1 MGKAGLPRPPDNT
14 TLGPGLWYPLPMRTP
29 RDTTP
34 RPAPIRLTHG
44 GPARCFIVG
53 LLLLSLA
60 ACGQKGGLY
69 REKKPE
75 SRLTSDAALLLP

>member
-1 MGKAGLPRPPDNT
+1 
-14 TLGPGLWYPLPMRTP
+14 
-29 RDTTP
+29 
-34 RPAPIRLTHG
+34 LTHR
-44 GPARCFIVG
+44 GPARRFIVG

>member
-1 MGKAGLPRPPDNT
+1 MIGPYHNATPP
-14 TLGPGLWYPLPMRTP
+14 GPGLWYPLSMRTP

-34 RPAPIRLTHG
+34 RPARIRWNHG
-44 GPARCFIVG
+44 GPARRFIVG
-53 LLLLSLA
+53 LLLLSSLA
-60 ACGQKGGLY
+60 ACGQKGVLY